1 MNCLNCKSYAKLNA
15 CLHVINKR
23 IDGYHDIE
31 SIFHTI
37 DLYDTLTFKKN
48 NKENIIFTCN
58 SSLID
63 CNKNLVTKAFELMSQ
78 RYSKVTGLDVFLDKV
93 IPIGAG
99 LGGGSSNAAMTLLAI
114 DKLFNLQLSSDILK
128 RIAMEIGSDIP
139 FFIEGGSS
147 FIQGRGEIINKIPYK
162 KKYFIIILSEIS
174 ISTGE
179 IYEKIS
185 SDTFVPKNSY
195 AELVASEFN
204 SFEDLVMSEY
214 PELKE
219 TKYWLSSFGS
229 VRMSGTG
236 STLFIEYAD
245 YESALEANKDIK
257 KKYNSIVV
265 SSLESYENF
274 T

>member
-1 MNCLNCKSYAKLNA
+1 MNCLNCKSYAKLNS

-195 AELVASEFN
+195 AEIVSSEFN

-236 STLFIEYAD
+236 STLYIEYAS

-257 KKYNSIVV
+257 KKYNSVVV
-265 SSLESYENF
+265 SSRESYEDF